1 MDEARLSYSQQLEA
15 HLVQVG
21 EEFQTLQDFNE
32 SILQSMTSG
41 LLVVDKD
48 THRLLKVNQAME
60 RLSGLPATAVVGKT
74 VEEVFAGWPGLPL
87 SAFAEEVERHGSITL
102 WKHRLRTG
110 SGREH
115 YHSIHGELRCGK
127 VARGTL

>member
-1 MDEARLSYSQQLEA
+1 MSLKIKILLINYLEA

-32 SILQSMTSG
+32 IILQTMTSG

-48 THRLLKVNQAME
+48 THRILNVNRPME
-60 RLSGLPATAVVGKT
+60 RLSGLPATAVVSKI
-74 VEEVFAGWPGLPL
+74 VEEVFAGWPGLRL
-87 SAFAEEVERHGSITL
+87 NGFAEEVERHGSIPL
-102 WKHRLRTG
+102 WIHRLRTG

-115 YHSIHGELRCGK
+115 
-127 VARGTL
+127 